1 MTQIAGE
8 AQRSLGRN
16 DLIQPELRRGFSKN
30 LGLSR
35 SMLFDSGDGDLYFTQ
50 MNLVKKKLDD

>member
-16 DLIQPELRRGFSKN
+16 DLIQPELKRGFSKN

-35 SMLFDSGDGDLYFTQ
+35 SMFLIQVTVTSTSPR
-50 MNLVKKKLDD
+50 